1 VATRPTEAPAM
12 ATPNRSLAAGATRGC
27 DARGLPPHHCR
38 DHEESLLAFQNGH
51 VVGFAAWLEYE
62 RHSGDMVIRPARA
75 HATADEAQNPWDQV
89 LTNAP
94 DKKRSS

>member
-1 VATRPTEAPAM
+1 MTRGPRQQDIARALR
-12 ATPNRSLAAGATRGC
+12 AAKAAGVPVDIRI
-27 DARGLPPHHCR
+27 
-38 DHEESLLAFQNGH
+38 
-51 VVGFAAWLEYE
+51 E
-62 RHSGDMVIRPARA
+62 RRSGDMVIRPARA